1 MSRVLMLYG
10 TTDGHT
16 RKIATAVAETL
27 RAEHC
32 DVAVVD
38 AADVTPDIRPEEFD
52 AVLVAASVHAGGH
65 QRPVRRWVRAYAAQL
80 NRMPTAFLSVCLG
93 ILEQRPEVQR
103 EVVEIMRR
111 FEREA
116 GWQPTTDK
124 VVAGAL
130 LYRNYGFIKRWLMRR
145 IVAKG
150 GGDTDT
156 SQNYEYTDWQAL
168 RDFVRTFARRQLG
181 AMQEVAVTAASTST
195 GSRR

>member
-16 RKIATAVAETL
+16 RKIATAVAATL
-27 RAEHC
+27 RTERC
-32 DVAVVD
+32 DVTVVD
-38 AADVTPDIRPEEFD
+38 ANDVTPDVRPEGFD

-93 ILEQRPEVQR
+93 ILEKRPEVQR
-103 EVVEIMRR
+103 EVYEIMRR

-116 GWQPTTDK
+116 GWQPTTDMP
-124 VVAGAL
+124 VAGAL
-130 LYRNYGFIKRWLMRR
+130 LYRNYGLIKRWLMRR

-156 SQNYEYTDWQAL
+156 SRNYEYTDWQAL
-168 RDFVRTFARRQLG
+168 HDFVRTFARRQLG
-181 AMQEVAVTAASTST
+181 AMQEVAVTAAS
-195 GSRR
+195 R

>member
-65 QRPVRRWVRAYAAQL
+65 QRAVRRWVRAYAAQL

-111 FEREA
+111 FERAA

-130 LYRNYGFIKRWLMRR
+130 LYRNYGLIKRWLMRR

-168 RDFVRTFARRQLG
+168 HDFARTFARRQLG
-181 AMQEVAVTAASTST
+181 AMQEVAVTAAST
-195 GSRR
+195 

>member
-16 RKIATAVAETL
+16 RKIATAIAEVM

-38 AADVTPDIRPEEFD
+38 ATDVTPDVRPEEFD

-65 QRPVRRWVRAYAAQL
+65 QRAVRRWVRAYAPQL

-93 ILEQRPEVQR
+93 ILERRPEVQR
-103 EVVEIMRR
+103 EVYEIMRR

-116 GWQPTTDK
+116 GWRPTTDK

-130 LYRNYGFIKRWLMRR
+130 LYRNYGLIKRWIMRR

-150 GGDTDT
+150 GGETDT
-156 SQNYEYTDWQAL
+156 SRNYEYTDWEDVRAFA
-168 RDFVRTFARRQLG
+168 RDFARRQVG
-181 AMQEVAVTAASTST
+181 AMQEVTLTASPK
-195 GSRR
+195 

>member
-1 MSRVLMLYG
+1 MPRVLMLYG

-27 RAEHC
+27 RAERC

-38 AADVTPDIRPEEFD
+38 ANDVTPDIRPEEFD
-52 AVLVAASVHAGGH
+52 GVLVAASVHAGGY
-65 QRPVRRWVRAYAAQL
+65 QRPVARWLRAYAAQL

-93 ILEQRPEVQR
+93 ILERRPEVQR
-103 EVVEIMRR
+103 EVYEIMRR
-111 FEREA
+111 FERET

-130 LYRNYGFIKRWLMRR
+130 LYRNYGLIKRWIMRR

-150 GGDTDT
+150 GGETDT
-156 SQNYEYTDWQAL
+156 SKNYEYTDWENL
-168 RDFVRTFARRQLG
+168 RAFARDFARRHLG
-181 AMQEVAVTAASTST
+181 AMQEVALTASPTSS

>member
-1 MSRVLMLYG
+1 MSRVLILYG

-16 RKIATAVAETL
+16 KKIAAALSDTL

-32 DVAVVD
+32 AVTVVD
-38 AADVTPDIRPEEFD
+38 AAAVTADVRPEQFD
-52 AVLVAASVHAGGH
+52 AVLIAASVHARGH
-65 QRPVRRWVRAYAAQL
+65 QRSVARWVHAYAAQL

-93 ILEQRPEVQR
+93 VLERKPEVQR

-116 GWQPTTDK
+116 GWQPTVDK

-130 LYRNYGFIKRWLMRR
+130 LYRNYGLIKRWIMRR

-150 GGDTDT
+150 GGETDT
-156 SQNYEYTDWQAL
+156 SKNYEYTDWEAL
-168 RDFVRTFARRQLG
+168 RVFARDFARHQLG
-181 AMQEVAVTAASTST
+181 ATQEVMVTAAS
-195 GSRR
+195 R

>member
-16 RKIATAVAETL
+16 RKIATAMAETL

-32 DVAVVD
+32 DVVVVD
-38 AADVTPDIRPEEFD
+38 AQDLTPAVRPEEFD

-65 QRPVRRWVRAYAAQL
+65 QRAVRRWVHAYAAQL

-93 ILEQRPEVQR
+93 ILERRPEVQR
-103 EVVEIMRR
+103 EVYDIMRR

-116 GWQPTTDK
+116 GWRPTTDK

-130 LYRNYGFIKRWLMRR
+130 LYRNYGLIKRWIMRR

-150 GGDTDT
+150 GGETDT
-156 SQNYEYTDWQAL
+156 SRNYEYTDWNDL
-168 RDFVRTFARRQLG
+168 RAFAREFARRHLG
-181 AMQEVAVTAASTST
+181 AMQEVTLTASPMSSAGRT
-195 GSRR
+195 